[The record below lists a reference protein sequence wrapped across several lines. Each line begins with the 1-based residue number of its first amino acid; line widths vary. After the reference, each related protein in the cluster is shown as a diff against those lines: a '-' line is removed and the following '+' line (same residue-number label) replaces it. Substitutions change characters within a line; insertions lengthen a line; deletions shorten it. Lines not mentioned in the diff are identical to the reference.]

1 MFLSANLDVDDSLDL
16 FVRVA
21 YGLSGEEVQ
30 QVLPHDEVEEIHSVL
45 EHCLGLPLAIRACAS
60 ILRRKR
66 VSSAKELH
74 RKLMRS
80 EQDVFRCREMDEV
93 WRECCKALDPR
104 CLDAALG
111 FAALPGSDGFPW
123 NACRHMGYRPF
134 RSEVHRGGASLLRVR
149 LSRLS
154 CGWRRRCF
162 LVE

>member
-1 MFLSANLDVDDSLDL
+1 MPCPVRVLQICPPIPQLHLRQKHPRGFGERVQLCGDEPFVPNSPSSLVLATSSRTDIDSLETEITHVSLGELDVDDSLDL

-80 EQDVFRCREMDEV
+80 NQDVFRCREMDEV
-93 WRECCKALDPR
+93 
-104 CLDAALG
+104 
-111 FAALPGSDGFPW
+111 
-123 NACRHMGYRPF
+123 
-134 RSEVHRGGASLLRVR
+134 
-149 LSRLS
+149 
-154 CGWRRRCF
+154 
-162 LVE
+162 